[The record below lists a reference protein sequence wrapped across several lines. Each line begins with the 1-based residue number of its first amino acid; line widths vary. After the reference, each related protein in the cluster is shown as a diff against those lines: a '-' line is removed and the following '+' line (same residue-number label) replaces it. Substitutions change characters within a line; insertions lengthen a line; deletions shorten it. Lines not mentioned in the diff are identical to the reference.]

1 MIPCTIEMTSIG
13 IWLTNCIR
21 VAPARNAPNSS
32 AAGITPSGWLF
43 PSSAT
48 AMLSKP

>member
-1 MIPCTIEMTSIG
+1 MTSIG

-21 VAPARNAPNSS
+21 VAPARKPPNRI
-32 AAGITPSGWLF
+32 AAGTTPSGWLL